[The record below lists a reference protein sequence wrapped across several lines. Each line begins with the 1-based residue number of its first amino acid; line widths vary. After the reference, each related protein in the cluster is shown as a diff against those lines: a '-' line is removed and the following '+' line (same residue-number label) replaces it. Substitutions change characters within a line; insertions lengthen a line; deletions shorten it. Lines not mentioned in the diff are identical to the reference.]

1 MVYLIVGTNSYIVEQ
16 EVRQLAGSSSAIVER
31 IDSSVLSQNNLAD
44 LMRGGTLF
52 ADERTVVLAN
62 LSERKEL
69 WEKMAQ
75 WLDDVPDT
83 TTLILIE
90 AKPDRRT
97 KAYKAIV
104 ARARV
109 IEATPLADRDWRK
122 AEAWLA
128 EYARERK
135 VRLSADQVR
144 NIVHRAY
151 VPDTKPGRQI
161 IDQQMIATA
170 IDALAVMPEVG
181 DDAIETVMA
190 TSSQG
195 TLFDVLQYALSGERA
210 RAQDLLRQLKRQ
222 DDPHAVFPTLMTQW
236 VQLLEV
242 ALTNGRGASQLGIH
256 PYVVQKL
263 EPLARGLDRE
273 QLHAL
278 TELGARLDA
287 DMKRSAI
294 EPWDAVDRFVLEL
307 TMTN

>member
-1 MVYLIVGTNSYIVEQ
+1 
-16 EVRQLAGSSSAIVER
+16 
-31 IDSSVLSQNNLAD
+31 
-44 LMRGGTLF
+44 
-52 ADERTVVLAN
+52 
-62 LSERKEL
+62 L

-287 DMKRSAI
+287 DMKRS
-294 EPWDAVDRFVLEL
+294 